1 MVTVIRR
8 PSISTLLYWPMAFP
22 SLLVNEGLPQLGALQ
37 NAALLSWPQ
46 NGHVAVLCRRQA
58 KKEF

>member
-22 SLLVNEGLPQLGALQ
+22 SLLLNEGLPQVGALQ
-37 NAALLSWPQ
+37 NAAVSGWPQ
-46 NGHVAVLCRRQA
+46 NGHVAVLNG
-58 KKEF
+58 K